1 MSVASRVRTVT
12 AVAAAA
18 GALGVAAGWSGKSL
32 LRHQAA
38 RARAVIG
45 KPLGEESLLADKTYR
60 KRRYDG
66 RIDLLVVGDSIA
78 AGLGAELPGE
88 TFGARLAKQVAKRA
102 ERSVRL
108 RTVARVGAET
118 SMLSAQ
124 LDTIP
129 PDYRPDV
136 AVVVVGGNDVI
147 HRVPT
152 KDSLEHLSATIHRLR
167 GLGAV
172 VVVGTCPDLGALR
185 PVPQPLRSIVARLS
199 RSLATAQRSAA
210 LEAGAWVVSLGHVV
224 GPQFFDEPDEMFSLD
239 RFHPSPA
246 GYKRTAKAMLPSVL
260 AALGER
266 HEIPTG
272 HHRPGSESRPDRR
285 AVPARAR

>member
-1 MSVASRVRTVT
+1 MRATGSAQDVRVNAGSRSRVVL
-12 AVAAAA
+12 AAA
-18 GALGVAAGWSGKSL
+18 GASVIAAVSAAAGWGGRAV
-32 LRHQAA
+32 LRRQAA

-60 KRRYDG
+60 RRYDG

-78 AGLGAELPGE
+78 AGLGAETPGQ
-88 TFGARLAKQVAKRA
+88 TFGARLAKQIAKRV
-102 ERSVRL
+102 ECSVRL

-118 SMLSAQ
+118 SMVAAQ
-124 LDTIP
+124 LDTVP
-129 PDYRPDV
+129 EGYRPRI

-152 KDSLEHLSATIHRLR
+152 AVSLEHLRAAIDRLHA
-167 GLGAV
+167 LGAA

-185 PVPQPLRSIVARLS
+185 PVPQPLRSLISRLS
-199 RSLATAQRSAA
+199 RSLASAQRTVA
-210 LEAGAWVVSLGHVV
+210 LDAGARVVSLGSVV

-246 GYKRTAKAMLPSVL
+246 GYKRTSKAMLPSVL
-260 AALGER
+260 AALGE
-266 HEIPTG
+266 G
-272 HHRPGSESRPDRR
+272 D
-285 AVPARAR
+285 AVPAGHYAPRGAS